1 MCELIQHDI
10 WIPKP
15 KLFQSA
21 QILSHAK
28 AHEIVVLCLLY
39 IYLIF
44 VDKFMLSVVD
54 VFVAVIFLV
63 VVAIWRDDCVSYIR
77 KLAKFNKLLIFRI
90 CIEPLKLTQSDGCL
104 KL

>member
-10 WIPKP
+10 WISKP

-44 VDKFMLSVVD
+44 VDKFILSVVD

-63 VVAIWRDDCVSYIR
+63 VVAIWRDDCVSYIYENWR
-77 KLAKFNKLLIFRI
+77 NLINYLFL
-90 CIEPLKLTQSDGCL
+90 ESVLNH
-104 KL
+104 